1 MERWL
6 SRVVLSS
13 LAIALLSPSYGQLG
27 TGGVVSQDQKGNV
40 FTTFLVSTTYTGK
53 AISTIRYLGSP
64 FLGTNVWH
72 QGSLQF
78 RNGHQL
84 AGKLSYNLITGT
96 IFFQTS
102 DSLETYPVVPDEFI
116 LEGRK
121 FIGISHNDLGI
132 WQMAYYQVVYDGQ
145 TKLLRR
151 YQERLQPISRS
162 VYPMRMPSD
171 EKFDG
176 RYIIS
181 EEFYVK
187 RVSNSPK
194 LIQLTQ
200 ESLRK
205 ALPDAPSDLLTS
217 ETTTDLTQAK
227 LIALIT
233 AYDSRK
239 LANY

>member
-1 MERWL
+1 M
-6 SRVVLSS
+6 
-13 LAIALLSPSYGQLG
+13 ALLSPSYGQLA

-40 FTTFLVSTTYTGK
+40 FTTYLISTTYTGK

-72 QGSLQF
+72 PGSLQF
-78 RNGHQL
+78 PNGHHL
-84 AGKLSYNLITGT
+84 AGKLSYNLITET

-121 FIGISHNDLGI
+121 FIGISHNDLGRR
-132 WQMAYYQVVYDGQ
+132 QMAYYQVVYDGP

-151 YQERLQPISRS
+151 YQERLQLISRS
-162 VYPMRMPSD
+162 VYPMRTPSD

-176 RYIIS
+176 RYLIS
-181 EEFYVK
+181 EEIYIK
-187 RVSNSPK
+187 RAGKSPK
-194 LIQLTQ
+194 RIQLTQ
-200 ESLRK
+200 ESLQK
-205 ALPDAPSDLLTS
+205 ALPDAPSDLFSS
-217 ETTTDLTQAK
+217 EITKDLNQAK
-227 LIALIT
+227 LIELLT

-239 LANY
+239 LGNY